1 MAWRKVYVL
10 ACFFAGIAFAD
21 EVKVEHYVEVS
32 FPGEIWHNLDDDY
45 YFRSPVNSSRCD
57 SCFGL
62 VKGDIGDYLFYSAL
76 DTNIFFIDGTD
87 FGFSKDLGFT
97 FWELSSAKL
106 SVSDFLR
113 KLFMRFQECGYIVI
127 SQDSLNDMLD
137 TAVAYIEPYMQ
148 KKTDGIYEHH
158 CYSNENIG
166 PCIRGLEF
174 YRHDSDELEREIAR
188 QNAAISAVPQRHPT
202 VKDPL
207 ERYRLFDLNGRF
219 IMNTNKVPYVNSRMY
234 YAR

>member
-1 MAWRKVYVL
+1 MAWRTVYVL

-62 VKGDIGDYLFYSAL
+62 EKGNIGNYIFYTAL
-76 DTNIFFIDGTD
+76 DSNVFFIDGIE
-87 FGFSKDLGFT
+87 FGFSEDLNFT
-97 FWELSSAKL
+97 FWELSSATH
-106 SVSDFLR
+106 SISEVLR
-113 KLFMRFQECGYIVI
+113 DLFMRFQECGYIVI
-127 SQDSLNDMLD
+127 SKDSLVEILD
-137 TAVAYIEPYMQ
+137 TAIAYIDPYLQ
-148 KKTDGIYEHH
+148 KEIDGVYEHH
-158 CYSNENIG
+158 CYSNEGYG
-166 PCIRGLEF
+166 PCIHGTEH
-174 YRHDSDELEREIAR
+174 YRYYSEELEQEIAR
-188 QNAAISAVPQRHPT
+188 QNAAISAVPQKRPA
-202 VKDPL
+202 VKAPL

-219 IMNTNKVPYVNSRMY
+219 ILDVNKVPYVNSRMY